1 MSGKTTVQA
10 RDPNKLNSGYFQSH
24 DTAARPVHF
33 RFGTGSACSK
43 ILILGPSLWIAAH

>member
-33 RFGTGSACSK
+33 KFGSACSTWTQFMDCC
-43 ILILGPSLWIAAH
+43 SLTSNSK